1 MSWSLAPAVKQA
13 LQDANAAWPNR
24 DKSQD
29 GTVGDSSHASR
40 VSDHNPDAQGYVCAV
55 DITHSP
61 ETGPTGDQIYQLA
74 KQDPRTKYIISNARI
89 WSPSGGE
96 RPYSGSN
103 RHDKH
108 THISVSQAGKLST
121 DHWPWNKG
129 EEEDMT
135 PEQAKQLA
143 NVSVEVANIQKVIH
157 QLNVEGLLQRVKNIE
172 AAVARIDPEVL
183 DKLEEIKVL
192 LASVDGQ
199 VREQGSRW
207 R

>member
-1 MSWSLAPAVKQA
+1 
-13 LQDANAAWPNR
+13 
-24 DKSQD
+24 
-29 GTVGDSSHASR
+29 
-40 VSDHNPDAQGYVCAV
+40 
-55 DITHSP
+55 
-61 ETGPTGDQIYQLA
+61 
-74 KQDPRTKYIISNARI
+74 
-89 WSPSGGE
+89 
-96 RPYSGSN
+96 
-103 RHDKH
+103 
-108 THISVSQAGKLST
+108 
-121 DHWPWNKG
+121 
-129 EEEDMT
+129 MT